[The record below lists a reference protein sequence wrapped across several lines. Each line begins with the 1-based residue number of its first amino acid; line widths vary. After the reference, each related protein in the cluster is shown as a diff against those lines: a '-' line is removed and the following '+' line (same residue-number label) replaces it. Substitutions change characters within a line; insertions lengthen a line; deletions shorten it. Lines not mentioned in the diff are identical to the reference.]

1 MALSM
6 IPTTCLHKLHRIVP
20 ETSIPLR
27 AQPSSVCRLSMPKT
41 GGVSIGSRR
50 VMRVYA
56 EGEKQEYSN
65 NTKLRSEAQAPFR
78 TFRTFVFGGLAA
90 LAALAG
96 CLLILKRDRA
106 ASEKQMARI
115 SREERL
121 SSLQVELASGRMVR
135 LKQLRGFARP
145 VIVAG
150 STSAIEQ
157 HMAAAEPHKE
167 ALLARGVITVA
178 VPLDGGCPVLPEL
191 AEGDTKWRAEACRT
205 DKWKQWLS
213 EQMTSAKLA
222 QDSTVYM
229 SLRMDGR
236 VRGSGKGCPPWDRL
250 AVQLPPVS
258 GTWDRLAVQL
268 PPVSGMWSGIGDGFD
283 GIVGDQ

>member
-1 MALSM
+1 
-6 IPTTCLHKLHRIVP
+6 
-20 ETSIPLR
+20 
-27 AQPSSVCRLSMPKT
+27 MPKT

-90 LAALAG
+90 AAGLGTYFAVVRVAASLLHAPGAAALPVAAQDLGIDLAALAG

-258 GTWDRLAVQL
+258 G
-268 PPVSGMWSGIGDGFD
+268 MWSGIGDGFD